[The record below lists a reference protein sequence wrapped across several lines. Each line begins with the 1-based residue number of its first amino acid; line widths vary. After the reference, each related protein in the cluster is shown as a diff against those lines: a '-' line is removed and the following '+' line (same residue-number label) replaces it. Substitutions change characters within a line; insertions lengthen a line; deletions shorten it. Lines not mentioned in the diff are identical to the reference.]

1 MVATLKLESMGIQID
16 RLTPEQREYLTSWG
30 EGT

>member
-1 MVATLKLESMGIQID
+1 VARLKLRAMGIAID
-16 RLTPEQREYLTSWG
+16 NLTPEQREYLTSWE